1 MAQSERKVVY
11 TVNFYWALVRLEEE
25 ADAVNL
31 AVSVFSDR
39 RCLSL
44 PVPPRESVMSGKFGY
59 STDAQQLSAW
69 YGTDRSGR
77 DCHWRILTVTDKL

>member
-1 MAQSERKVVY
+1 MAESARKVVY
-11 TVNFYWALVRLEEE
+11 TVNFYWVLGRLEEE

-44 PVPPRESVMSGKFGY
+44 AARPRVCDERQVGLLHRRP
-59 STDAQQLSAW
+59 AALSLV
-69 YGTDRSGR
+69 R
-77 DCHWRILTVTDKL
+77 H